1 MATDDE
7 VIRKRLL
14 IDGDGGG
21 DERRFTT
28 LMKLFMK
35 WCNTESS
42 ETDHQTLQRMLS
54 ILSQSEF
61 AMTRATYV
69 HEMNKKQMRKYEKIQ
84 NDIDNNVELAH
95 HEIEKCKNDLEKA
108 KLVRKNRQEYDALAT
123 IVLQHPDRKKT
134 SKELEDLNK
143 ELEELT
149 ETERK
154 LDGKLVKRRKQFHA
168 LLTSIHHL
176 RETLE
181 EDEIEDQ
188 EMEIDQPDSSMDAT

>member
-1 MATDDE
+1 MSTDDE

-21 DERRFTT
+21 DERRFNT

-42 ETDHQTLQRMLS
+42 ETDHATLQRMLS
-54 ILSQSEF
+54 LLSQSEF
-61 AMTRATYV
+61 AMTKATYV
-69 HEMNKKQMRKYEKIQ
+69 HEMNKKQMQKYEKIQ
-84 NDIDNNVELAH
+84 RDIDNNVELAH
-95 HEIEKCKNDLEKA
+95 DEIEKCKNDLEKA

-123 IVLQHPDRKKT
+123 VVLQHPDRKKT

-149 ETERK
+149 ETEKK
-154 LDGKLVKRRKQFHA
+154 LDEKLVKRRKQFHA

-181 EDEIEDQ
+181 EEEREDQ
-188 EMEIDQPDSSMDAT
+188 EMEVDEADSSIDAT